1 MPKPS
6 REEIGTAIGAIVF
19 LKLSQQ
25 DRSKLFEGVTD
36 PVDWGVISNF
46 TRQALRA
53 PRAAGTLSAHFVA
66 HLQVLHAH
74 LEPQMYIGG
83 ASPCVADLVCCV
95 ALRAAF
101 EAFDDA
107 HKWALCNVSRWF
119 DHMQV
124 ALAALAPPAALTGE
138 PVKFNCEVPD
148 VLPSAASL
156 TPLGLLG
163 ADGAVAAAADAP
175 VATGAAAPA
184 PAAAAAA
191 PAGDGAPAESQGR
204 NKKAEKEA
212 KKAAKGDK
220 PKKEAAPAAEAAP
233 AQPDASKLDLRVG
246 LILKAEKHPE
256 AEKLYVEQVD
266 LGEGK
271 LRTVVSGLVDFMPPE
286 ALTNR
291 RAVLICNLKPAKMRG
306 IESEAMVLAASDV
319 EHTKVELLDPPAA
332 AAIGERVTFEGLG
345 EFAPLAPASKKE
357 WEAVRKAWDATQP
370 MLGTSADRVAVCD
383 GKPFVV
389 GGGSCTVAT
398 IANGQIK

>member
-1 MPKPS
+1 M
-6 REEIGTAIGAIVF
+6 
-19 LKLSQQ
+19 
-25 DRSKLFEGVTD
+25 
-36 PVDWGVISNF
+36 
-46 TRQALRA
+46 
-53 PRAAGTLSAHFVA
+53 
-66 HLQVLHAH
+66 
-74 LEPQMYIGG
+74 
-83 ASPCVADLVCCV
+83 
-95 ALRAAF
+95 
-101 EAFDDA
+101 
-107 HKWALCNVSRWF
+107 
-119 DHMQV
+119 
-124 ALAALAPPAALTGE
+124 
-138 PVKFNCEVPD
+138 
-148 VLPSAASL
+148 
-156 TPLGLLG
+156 
-163 ADGAVAAAADAP
+163 
-175 VATGAAAPA
+175 ATGAAAPPRPPRRA
-184 PAAAAAA
+184 PAA
-191 PAGDGAPAESQGR
+191 DGAPAESQGR

-306 IESEAMVLAASDV
+306 VESEAMVLAASDV

>member
-1 MPKPS
+1 
-6 REEIGTAIGAIVF
+6 
-19 LKLSQQ
+19 
-25 DRSKLFEGVTD
+25 
-36 PVDWGVISNF
+36 
-46 TRQALRA
+46 
-53 PRAAGTLSAHFVA
+53 
-66 HLQVLHAH
+66 
-74 LEPQMYIGG
+74 MYIGG

-163 ADGAVAAAADAP
+163 ADGAAAAASDAP
-175 VATGAAAPA
+175 VATGAAAP
-184 PAAAAAA
+184 PAAASAAA
-191 PAGDGAPAESQGR
+191 PAADGAPAESQGR

-306 IESEAMVLAASDV
+306 IESEAMVLAASDI

>member
-1 MPKPS
+1 MALKFAAGGALAGVAAYGLYQLNQPKKDQLKMIISGGPGS
-6 REEIGTAIGAIVF
+6 GKGTQCGKMVE
-19 LKLSQQ
+19 KYGYVHLSAG
-25 DRSKLFEGVTD
+25 DL
-36 PVDWGVISNF
+36 
-46 TRQALRA
+46 LRA
-53 PRAAGTLSAHFVA
+53 ERKSGSDVGDMI
-66 HLQVLHAH
+66 
-74 LEPQMYIGG
+74 EEYIREGKI
-83 ASPCVADLVCCV
+83 V
-95 ALRAAF
+95 
-101 EAFDDA
+101 
-107 HKWALCNVSRWF
+107 
-119 DHMQV
+119 
-124 ALAALAPPAALTGE
+124 
-138 PVKFNCEVPD
+138 PVEI
-148 VLPSAASL
+148 
-156 TPLGLLG
+156 T
-163 ADGAVAAAADAP
+163 
-175 VATGAAAPA
+175 
-184 PAAAAAA
+184 
-191 PAGDGAPAESQGR
+191 
-204 NKKAEKEA
+204 
-212 KKAAKGDK
+212 
-220 PKKEAAPAAEAAP
+220 
-233 AQPDASKLDLRVG
+233 VG

-319 EHTKVELLDPPAA
+319 EHTKVELLDPPPA

>member
-1 MPKPS
+1 
-6 REEIGTAIGAIVF
+6 
-19 LKLSQQ
+19 
-25 DRSKLFEGVTD
+25 
-36 PVDWGVISNF
+36 
-46 TRQALRA
+46 
-53 PRAAGTLSAHFVA
+53 
-66 HLQVLHAH
+66 
-74 LEPQMYIGG
+74 
-83 ASPCVADLVCCV
+83 
-95 ALRAAF
+95 
-101 EAFDDA
+101 
-107 HKWALCNVSRWF
+107 
-119 DHMQV
+119 MQV

-163 ADGAVAAAADAP
+163 ADGAAAAADAP
-175 VATGAAAPA
+175 VATGAAAP

-191 PAGDGAPAESQGR
+191 PAADGAPAESQGR

-220 PKKEAAPAAEAAP
+220 PKKEAAPAAEAVRP

-306 IESEAMVLAASDV
+306 VESEAMVLAASDV
-319 EHTKVELLDPPAA
+319 EHTKVELLDLPAA

-345 EFAPLAPASKKE
+345 EFGAARARVEERNGGRAQGGRDAADARHVGRPRRRLRRQALRRRRQLHRRDDRQRPDQVSVPDGARS
-357 WEAVRKAWDATQP
+357 AAAGGRKRQKYFFFCGCARYNTQFSP
-370 MLGTSADRVAVCD
+370 S
-383 GKPFVV
+383 
-389 GGGSCTVAT
+389 
-398 IANGQIK
+398 

>member
-1 MPKPS
+1 MRRRPS
-6 REEIGTAIGAIVF
+6 KR
-19 LKLSQQ
+19 
-25 DRSKLFEGVTD
+25 
-36 PVDWGVISNF
+36 
-46 TRQALRA
+46 
-53 PRAAGTLSAHFVA
+53 
-66 HLQVLHAH
+66 
-74 LEPQMYIGG
+74 Y
-83 ASPCVADLVCCV
+83 

-156 TPLGLLG
+156 TPL
-163 ADGAVAAAADAP
+163 ASSVPTAAAAAADAP
-175 VATGAAAPA
+175 VATGAVAP

-191 PAGDGAPAESQGR
+191 PAADGAPAESQGR

-246 LILKAEKHPE
+246 LILKAESTPRPRSSTSSRSTS
-256 AEKLYVEQVD
+256 AR
-266 LGEGK
+266 K

-306 IESEAMVLAASDV
+306 VESEAMVLAASDV

-398 IANGQIK
+398 IANGQIASAPDGGRGGGRSEKQNTSVCLCSLNTQSLLAS